1 MGDYRKLQVWER
13 AHRLT
18 LEVCSATKAFPKE
31 EMYRLTDQLCRAASS
46 IPANIAEGCGRN
58 GDAEFARFLDIA
70 KGSATELDYH
80 LILARDLG
88 HLPTSHYERLATEV
102 DGVTRMI
109 SALSA
114 QLRKTKRS

>member
-1 MGDYRKLQVWER
+1 VGDYRKLQVWER

-18 LEVCSATKAFPKE
+18 LEVYSVTKAFPKE
-31 EMYRLTDQLCRAASS
+31 EMYRLTDQICRAAMS

-58 GDAEFARFLDIA
+58 GDAEFARLLDIA

-88 HLPTSHYERLATEV
+88 YLPISQFERLESEV
-102 DGVTRMI
+102 DGVSRMI
-109 SALSA
+109 AALVA
-114 QLRKTKRS
+114 QLRKTKRP

>member
-13 AHRLT
+13 SHRLT
-18 LEVCSATKAFPKE
+18 LDVYSATMAFPKE

-88 HLPTSHYERLATEV
+88 YLPTSHYERLASEV
-102 DGVTRMI
+102 DAVSRMI
-109 SALSA
+109 SALA
-114 QLRKTKRS
+114 TQLRKTKRS

>member
-1 MGDYRKLQVWER
+1 VVRSTGR
-13 AHRLT
+13 HLT
-18 LEVCSATKAFPKE
+18 FYCPPN
-31 EMYRLTDQLCRAASS
+31 RGNS

-88 HLPTSHYERLATEV
+88 YLPTSHYERLASEV
-102 DGVTRMI
+102 DAVSRMI
-109 SALSA
+109 SALA
-114 QLRKTKRS
+114 TQLRKTKRS